1 MRTEDKIKWTNKT
14 KLLWKWLDKE
24 FDKRTEDFIKENLNT
39 NTDIDGKAI
48 TFLRHRLKAKYK
60 FSNRWF
66 LQCIV
71 RQFLV

>member
-39 NTDIDGKAI
+39 NTNLDGRAI
-48 TFLRHRLKAKYK
+48 TFLRYRLKAKY
-60 FSNRWF
+60 
-66 LQCIV
+66 
-71 RQFLV
+71 